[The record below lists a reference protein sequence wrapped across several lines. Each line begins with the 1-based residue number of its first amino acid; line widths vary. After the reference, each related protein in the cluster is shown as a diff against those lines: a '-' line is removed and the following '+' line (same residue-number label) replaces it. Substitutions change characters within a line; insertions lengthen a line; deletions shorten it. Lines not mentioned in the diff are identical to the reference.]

1 MGDKGSFWMPES
13 ASSLSGE
20 VDALFYLTYW
30 ISFVILGAVAVAIAY
45 FAIRYRRRSESYIPP
60 TTKDARILEL
70 ASIIFPT
77 ILVLIVFTWGFKVY
91 LKLNIAPPASYEIQ
105 VTASQWK
112 WDFGYPD
119 GTVYAGDL
127 HVPAN
132 RPVRLV
138 MNSLDVLHS
147 FFVPQFRIKQDVV
160 PNRYTSVWF
169 EASRADTFD
178 IFCTEYCGAQ
188 HSAMLGKVIALPQAE
203 FDEWLAGAGGGGLS
217 PEVYGERLFG
227 QNTCNACHS
236 IDGSRLIGPTML
248 GLFGSDRALESG
260 ESVLADENYLRQS
273 IVAPAEQIAAGFPN
287 QMPPSFGSL
296 PPEQINALIA
306 YIRTLQ

>member
-1 MGDKGSFWMPES
+1 MGDNGTFWMPES
-13 ASSLSGE
+13 ASTLSGE

-30 ISFVILGAVAVAIAY
+30 ISFVILGAVAVAIIY
-45 FAIRYRRRSESYIPP
+45 FAIRYRRPNESFIPP
-60 TTKDARILEL
+60 KTRDARILEL

-138 MNSLDVLHS
+138 MNSMDVLHS

-169 EASRADTFD
+169 EATKADTFD
-178 IFCTEYCGAQ
+178 IFCTEYCGVQ
-188 HSAMLGKVIALPQAE
+188 HSGMLGKVIALPQAE
-203 FDEWLAGAGGGGLS
+203 FDEWLAGAGGGGLA
-217 PEVYGERLFG
+217 PEVYGERLFS
-227 QNTCNACHS
+227 QNNCNTCHS
-236 IDGSRLIGPTML
+236 IDGSSLVGPSML
-248 GLFGSDRALESG
+248 GLFGSERALASG
-260 ESVLADENYLRQS
+260 ETVLADENFLRES
-273 IVAPAEQIAAGFPN
+273 IVAPAAQIAAGYPPA
-287 QMPPSFGSL
+287 MPASFGSL

-306 YIRTLQ
+306 YIKTLQ